1 MNGVNY
7 KDDNPIINNRIVSSK
22 TFAIRLKNFIED
34 VQVSDAASEEEKEYL
49 LIVANQLLKYQIK
62 TATDESEISYLKRV
76 V

>member
-22 TFAIRLKNFIED
+22 TFAIRLKNFIEA

-49 LIVANQLLKYQIK
+49 LNVANRLLKYQIE